1 MVEQTGRFACATNQ
15 GAPYLPN
22 TIAFRSQPRENPAM
36 NGAAEPSESI
46 SPLERYQVF
55 RNRIEHE
62 DNLIMQRLSWLM
74 ASQSFLFTAYAIV
87 TNGLS
92 SGPIVG
98 GNVFFSHLDTLARII
113 PIVALL
119 NSLLIALSILGA
131 LKAIRELRE
140 EYRRQ
145 GEFLKIIPLQ
155 TSQSARR
162 LGLSAPILLP
172 PLFIAVWL
180 YLLMQ

>member
-1 MVEQTGRFACATNQ
+1 M
-15 GAPYLPN
+15 N
-22 TIAFRSQPRENPAM
+22 TADQPTD
-36 NGAAEPSESI
+36 SI

-55 RNRIEHE
+55 RSRIEHE

-92 SGPIVG
+92 NGPAAG
-98 GNVFFSHLDTLARII
+98 GNVFIGHLDTLARIV

-131 LKAIRELRE
+131 LKAIRELRDK
-140 EYRRQ
+140 YRRQ
-145 GEFLKIIPLQ
+145 GEFLEIIPLQ
-155 TSQSARR
+155 TSRPARS

-180 YLLMQ
+180 YLLLH

>member
-1 MVEQTGRFACATNQ
+1 MRPDLGVT
-15 GAPYLPN
+15 L
-22 TIAFRSQPRENPAM
+22 REKIPAM
-36 NGAAEPSESI
+36 NTADQPSESV

-92 SGPIVG
+92 SGPLA
-98 GNVFFSHLDTLARII
+98 GNVFISHLDTLARII

-119 NSLLIALSILGA
+119 NSLLIALSIWGA
-131 LKAIRELRE
+131 LKAIRELRH
-140 EYRRQ
+140 EYHRQ
-145 GEFLKIIPLQ
+145 GEFPEIIPLQ
-155 TSQSARR
+155 TSRSARR

-180 YLLMQ
+180 YLLVQ

>member
-1 MVEQTGRFACATNQ
+1 MSTAA
-15 GAPYLPN
+15 
-22 TIAFRSQPRENPAM
+22 QPSA
-36 NGAAEPSESI
+36 SV

-92 SGPIVG
+92 NGPIAG
-98 GNVFFSHLDTLARII
+98 GNVFISHLDTLASII

-119 NSLLIALSILGA
+119 NSLLIALSIFGA
-131 LKAIRELRE
+131 LKAIRELRD

-145 GEFLKIIPLQ
+145 GEFLEIIPLQ
-155 TSQSARR
+155 TSQCARR

-172 PLFIAVWL
+172 LLFIAVWL
-180 YLLMQ
+180 YLLVQ

>member
-1 MVEQTGRFACATNQ
+1 M
-15 GAPYLPN
+15 N
-22 TIAFRSQPRENPAM
+22 TAL
-36 NGAAEPSESI
+36 PSESM
-46 SPLERYQVF
+46 SSLERYQIF

-87 TNGLS
+87 TNGLTGVAGA
-92 SGPIVG
+92 SGNLYVSRLG
-98 GNVFFSHLDTLARII
+98 TLARII
-113 PIVALL
+113 PVVALL

-131 LKAIRELRE
+131 LKAIRELRN
-140 EYRRQ
+140 EYLRQ
-145 GEFLKIIPLQ
+145 GQWLEMIPLQ
-155 TSQSARR
+155 TSRFARG